1 MNNPYYIDP
10 RQPFPIRHFAR
21 DDSDPTGQY
30 VYPYQVGDMSAPNY
44 YMRSSGPYGGGV
56 PMRGDDNM
64 YIPNKRPAALT
75 QSSGYYP
82 FYRDMMANT
91 LTDRALGPQD
101 LPHVND
107 AALTTPVMDTD
118 TVFEAARPYQDG
130 DMSSPAPILASPSEQ
145 GFFAGPAYPQQ
156 TAPKDVSLA
165 SLEAMAPEL
174 MAPQIDQST
183 PAAPALAAESGPPS
197 TQQSRGVLTGNAR
210 GSALPDMRIGR
221 NEALMRIGGA
231 IMGGA
236 SEGGLAAMQAGTEA
250 YGAIQD
256 ANRQADADVFAIE
269 EARRQSITDRM
280 AASKGG
286 SAASEGSPEAIGD
299 VRSAIAKLQS
309 AQDMFTQDTDSS
321 LTGYNWKALASR
333 LTGRTIGNEDE
344 AKRLFLNEVRLD
356 SVMKRVAETKGAI
369 SNAEMQLF
377 ASQAPTLDKNDIVW
391 KDWLDRQL
399 ILQKK
404 ILRRLQTGEMI
415 DPDAPLD
422 ADLESEKAS
431 AVVFDPATGKFSDE
445 K

>member
-1 MNNPYYIDP
+1 MNNPYYTDP
-10 RQPFPIRHFAR
+10 RQPFPIRHFGRPSA
-21 DDSDPTGQY
+21 DPSGQY
-30 VYPYQVGDMSAPNY
+30 VPPPALAAN
-44 YMRSSGPYGGGV
+44 SGAGV
-56 PMRGDDNM
+56 
-64 YIPNKRPAALT
+64 PAALT

-82 FYRDMMANT
+82 FYRDMMANSM
-91 LTDRALGPQD
+91 TDRAVGPQD
-101 LPHVND
+101 YPSIPD
-107 AALTTPVMDTD
+107 AALTTPVMDTE
-118 TVFEAARPYQDG
+118 TVFQTARPYQDG
-130 DMSSPAPILASPSEQ
+130 DMSAYSPSADKHGRLYHQ
-145 GFFAGPAYPQQ
+145 PPQRMLLAGV
-156 TAPKDVSLA
+156 DV
-165 SLEAMAPEL
+165 PENANADDS
-174 MAPQIDQST
+174 MIDQVPPTVPQIDQST
-183 PAAPALAAESGPPS
+183 PAAAPALAADSGPPS

-210 GSALPDMRIGR
+210 GSALPDMKIGR

-269 EARRQSITDRM
+269 EARRQSIADRM
-280 AASKGG
+280 AAASKGG
-286 SAASEGSPEAIGD
+286 SSASEGSPEAIGE

-321 LTGYNWKALASR
+321 LTGYNWEALASR
-333 LTGRTIGNEDE
+333 LTGRAIGNADE

-422 ADLESEKAS
+422 ADLESEKAP
-431 AVVFDPATGKFSDE
+431 AVDLSQYTVEELK
-445 K
+445 